1 MPLKKAER
9 KEEYTR
15 IMSLMLEGKSKE
27 AFDKVRSVCADDTG
41 LFSLCDYDKIMA
53 KQNDK
58 KCVWSQDEEE
68 GQDWSS
74 SCGTTFNFN
83 DDGPSENAFH
93 FCPNCSKPLEE
104 HYHTVDETCCD
115 QAL

>member
-9 KEEYTR
+9 KEKYPE
-15 IMSLMLEGKSKE
+15 IMSLMMQGKNKE
-27 AFDKVRSVCADDTG
+27 AFEKLKLTCGEDTG
-41 LFSLCDYDKIMA
+41 LFCFYDYDKAMA
-53 KQNDK
+53 KLDDE
-58 KCVWSQDEEE
+58 KCIWSQDEEE

-74 SCGTTFNFN
+74 SCGTGFTFNN
-83 DDGPSENAFH
+83 DAPNDNSFH

-104 HYHTVDETCCD
+104 HYNKVDPIDCD